1 MYFSH
6 CSKSTKSV
14 QSRRR
19 INSIRF
25 NFLKKYQDFSDFFVT
40 EKKYYSEFTD
50 TYVQNFKFCHRVQRL
65 LRGRS
70 TVGSPE
76 CFTSKFYGKVGDEV
90 TSGLARDIFF
100 LLHFLFLHPLK
111 HSLINDYF
119 ACQSNG
125 LDKIKDV
132 ERFHDL
138 K

>member
-1 MYFSH
+1 M
-6 CSKSTKSV
+6 
-14 QSRRR
+14 
-19 INSIRF
+19 
-25 NFLKKYQDFSDFFVT
+25 
-40 EKKYYSEFTD
+40 
-50 TYVQNFKFCHRVQRL
+50 
-65 LRGRS
+65 
-70 TVGSPE
+70 GSPE